1 MWLWLKMRVGIA
13 RICGERLHLSGCA
26 CAWMVK
32 MTAYDRGHSNSFQ
45 CFGWRDFDYDTVYK
59 SASFISIYVNI
70 VDWKRHFFKFYFKR
84 ISATI
89 SFLHVSY
96 VIYFFFGGWW
106 TKDARYFELVNESMK
121 AQAKT
126 SSENITSLFCNHLS
140 VIQIH

>member
-1 MWLWLKMRVGIA
+1 MWLWLKTRVGRVGIA

-32 MTAYDRGHSNSFQ
+32 TTAYDRGHSNSFQ

-70 VDWKRHFFKFYFKR
+70 VDWKRHYFKFYFKR

-96 VIYFFFGGWW
+96 VISFF
-106 TKDARYFELVNESMK
+106 LVVDGPN
-121 AQAKT
+121 T
-126 SSENITSLFCNHLS
+126 L
-140 VIQIH
+140 VILN